1 VYVRVAH
8 FCSACHLTVMWL
20 TWLALA
26 NCLHYGCLLHLF
38 LRALVE
44 ISILVSFMA
53 WYVGKGADPAY
64 FKVI

>member
-1 VYVRVAH
+1 
-8 FCSACHLTVMWL
+8 MWL
-20 TWLALA
+20 TWLVLA

-44 ISILVSFMA
+44 ISIFVSLMA